1 MMNLFPRLGAGWMLV
16 AGVSFSCMGLLVKFG
31 ANYFSSAEL
40 VFYRSIVGFIFI
52 GMSVLVE
59 KRSLLTPYWPLHI
72 VRSATGLISLWLFF
86 YAISHLPLA
95 TAITL
100 NYTSPL
106 FLALLLTVIAREKL
120 NPLLLFVLLLGF
132 VGVVFIL
139 KPHINDNQW
148 FAALMGLLSGFGA
161 GVSYL
166 VVRTMGQK
174 GEPEWRVVFYFSAF
188 SSVVMALVMFFPL
201 GNAVPQSWQVVKQ
214 HLGILVGVGVAATL
228 GQLTMTR
235 AYRLGKTLLV
245 ANLAYA
251 TIVISAVMGVIFFK
265 EWLST
270 GAWVGVAIVI
280 SSGISASW
288 LTNKRAM
295 E

>member
-1 MMNLFPRLGAGWMLV
+1 MLV

-31 ANYFSSAEL
+31 ARYFSAAEL
-40 VFYRSIVGFIFI
+40 VFYRSLFGFIII
-52 GMSVLVE
+52 GISILVE
-59 KRSLLTPYWPLHI
+59 KRSLVTPYWYLHVI
-72 VRSATGLISLWLFF
+72 RSCAGLISLWLFF

-106 FLALLLTVIAREKL
+106 FLALLLSVIAREKL
-120 NPLLLFVLLLGF
+120 NPFLLLVLLLGF
-132 VGVVFIL
+132 VGVVLIL
-139 KPHINDNQW
+139 KPHVNDSQW
-148 FAALMGLLSGFGA
+148 FAALMGLLSGLGA

-166 VVRTMGQK
+166 VVRTMGKK

-188 SSVVMALVMFFPL
+188 STLIMSLVMLLPFGVHVSQPIQT
-201 GNAVPQSWQVVKQ
+201 AYE
-214 HLGILVGVGVAATL
+214 HLWVLVGVGLAATL

-245 ANLAYA
+245 ANLAYV
-251 TIVISAVMGVIFFK
+251 TIVISALMGILFFR
-265 EWLST
+265 EWLT
-270 GAWVGVAIVI
+270 GSAWLGVGIVI
-280 SSGISASW
+280 ASGITASW
-288 LTNKRAM
+288 ITNKSTV